1 MSITNIL
8 LVIVVL
14 VAAIGA
20 IVYYIKKKE
29 KEPVE
34 EEIVKEDKTY
44 DIEQMQDFVKKR
56 LDEITKVN
64 LYDIGLSEEELKR
77 RKNKKYE
84 LKKALKG
91 CTYGDVNDK
100 KYVKEL
106 IFDLLSQEY
115 GINETNISK
124 AIPFDVPSLLT
135 AQDKFDILLYAYKKE
150 FGYEALTELIKKY
163 DLAVLKYMEGDTKP
177 SYVIT
182 AQEIEDIYEKENLQ
196 LSFSDKL
203 SIVVQRIYQHYKGY
217 SSIDEVR
224 DMNIDGVS
232 GGVSGLPE
240 SFLSQVAQTSDT
252 DYLTQISEHRVP
264 RACDSI
270 WIFFQGKS
278 IRLAFLSFGTEAELK
293 RVCQN
298 IYKYNNPG
306 QLSDTNGYKINEMK
320 DGSRVVVVRP
330 SFSETWAFFVR
341 KFDVKRATLEQLVR
355 DPGKEEVIE
364 LLKFLV
370 KGARITA
377 ITGEQGSGK
386 TTLLM
391 GMIENIYETMNIRVQ
406 ETAFELHLRK
416 IYPTR
421 NILTFRETDTIS
433 GQEGLDVQKKTDGSV
448 NIIGEVATD
457 PVASW
462 MIQAAQVASK
472 FTLFTHHAK
481 TFPNLV
487 TALRNSM
494 LRTGVFKDEKTAEE
508 QVVQVLNFDVHQV
521 KDFRGKRY
529 IERITECIPLEN
541 KNEYT
546 FDHRNEKTLEGKFDK
561 FFDNATHYFAKV
573 TDKQLYTYRNIVE
586 FVDGEY
592 VITNPI
598 TDENIRGMRDN
609 MDETDAEEFDR
620 FIERHWKKAKTSET
634 VAVSANNVKVEE
646 IDEKPKKRGRKPKV
660 DKI

>member
-1 MSITNIL
+1 MLFNFL
-8 LVIVVL
+8 LIVLVLIIAAAVVL
-14 VAAIGA
+14 NT
-20 IVYYIKKKE
+20 IKKKQNAE
-29 KEPVE
+29 VE
-34 EEIVKEDKTY
+34 GKVEVDEKTY
-44 DIEQMQDFVKKR
+44 NIDKMTAFVKRR

-100 KYVKEL
+100 KYVKTL
-106 IFDLLSQEY
+106 IYDLLLQEY
-115 GINETNISK
+115 GVNEINVSK
-124 AIPFDVPSLLT
+124 AISFDIPSLLT
-135 AQDKFDILLYAYKKE
+135 PQDKFDILLYTYEKE
-150 FGYEALTELIKKY
+150 FGYEALTQIIKKY
-163 DLAVLKYMEGDTKP
+163 NLATLKYVQGEAKP

-182 AQEIEDIYEKENLQ
+182 CEEINDIYEKEKIL
-196 LSFSDKL
+196 LSFPDKL
-203 SIVVQRIYQHYKGY
+203 NVVVQRIYQHYKGY

-240 SFLSQVAQTSDT
+240 SFLSQVAQTDG
-252 DYLTQISEHRVP
+252 DYLNQVLDKRVP

-278 IRLAFLSFGTEAELK
+278 IRLEFLSFGTESELK

-341 KFDVKRATLEQLVR
+341 KFDVKRATLEQLITFE
-355 DPGKEEVIE
+355 GKEKAIS

-370 KGARITA
+370 KGARI
-377 ITGEQGSGK
+377 ISLTGEQGCGK
-386 TTLLM
+386 TTMLM

-448 NIIGEVATD
+448 NII
-457 PVASW
+457 
-462 MIQAAQVASK
+462 
-472 FTLFTHHAK
+472 
-481 TFPNLV
+481 
-487 TALRNSM
+487 R
-494 LRTGVFKDEKTAEE
+494 
-508 QVVQVLNFDVHQV
+508 
-521 KDFRGKRY
+521 RGCNRPRS
-529 IERITECIPLEN
+529 ILDDTSSPSCI
-541 KNEYT
+541 
-546 FDHRNEKTLEGKFDK
+546 
-561 FFDNATHYFAKV
+561 
-573 TDKQLYTYRNIVE
+573 
-586 FVDGEY
+586 
-592 VITNPI
+592 
-598 TDENIRGMRDN
+598 
-609 MDETDAEEFDR
+609 
-620 FIERHWKKAKTSET
+620 
-634 VAVSANNVKVEE
+634 
-646 IDEKPKKRGRKPKV
+646 
-660 DKI
+660 

>member
-1 MSITNIL
+1 MTITNIIL
-8 LVIVVL
+8 ILVVIIIAVF
-14 VAAIGA
+14 A
-20 IVYYIKKKE
+20 VYYTIKKK
-29 KEPVE
+29 KEAPVE
-34 EEIVKEDKTY
+34 TKINVDDKTY
-44 DIEQMQDFVKKR
+44 TIEKMTEFVKKR
-56 LDEITKVN
+56 LDEITKIN

-77 RKNKKYE
+77 RKNIKYE

-106 IFDLLSQEY
+106 IFDLLEKEY
-115 GINETNISK
+115 GVTETNISK
-124 AIPFDVPSLLT
+124 AIPFDIPSLLT
-135 AQDKFDILLYAYKKE
+135 AQDKFDILLYVYKKD

-163 DLAVLKYMEGDTKP
+163 NLGDLKYIEGETKP

-182 AQEIEDIYEKENLQ
+182 SNEIEDIYEKENVVLT
-196 LSFSDKL
+196 FSDKL
-203 SIVVQRIYQHYKGY
+203 NVVVQRIYQHYKGY

-240 SFLSQVAQTSDT
+240 SFLSQVAQTDG
-252 DYLTQISEHRVP
+252 DYLNQVAEHKVP

-355 DPGKEEVIE
+355 DPGKEDAIE
-364 LLKFLV
+364 LLKYLV

-494 LRTGVFKDEKTAEE
+494 LRTGVFTDEKTAEE
-508 QVVQVLNFDVHQV
+508 QVVQVLNFDIHQI

-529 IERITECIPLEN
+529 IERITECIPIES
-541 KNEYT
+541 KSEYN

-561 FFDNATHYFAKV
+561 FFDNATRFFEKS
-573 TDKQLYTYRNIVE
+573 TDKKLYTYRNIME
-586 FVDGEY
+586 YIDGEY

-598 TDENIRGMRDN
+598 SEQNLKEMRNN
-609 MDETDAEEFDR
+609 MDASDVEQFDKFVEKHWGEQLKKKEAVTVSSNVENSEE
-620 FIERHWKKAKTSET
+620 KKVT
-634 VAVSANNVKVEE
+634 
-646 IDEKPKKRGRKPKV
+646 KRGRKKKTEV
-660 DKI
+660 

>member
-1 MSITNIL
+1 MLFNFL
-8 LVIVVL
+8 LIVLVLIIAAAVVL
-14 VAAIGA
+14 NT
-20 IVYYIKKKE
+20 IKKKQNAE
-29 KEPVE
+29 VE
-34 EEIVKEDKTY
+34 GKVEVDEKTY
-44 DIEQMQDFVKKR
+44 NIDKMTAFVKRR

-64 LYDIGLSEEELKR
+64 LYDIGLSEAELER

-100 KYVKEL
+100 KYVKTL
-106 IFDLLSQEY
+106 IYDLLLQEY
-115 GINETNISK
+115 GVNEINISK
-124 AIPFDVPSLLT
+124 AIPFDLPSLLT
-135 AQDKFDILLYAYKKE
+135 PQDKFDILLYTYEKE
-150 FGYEALTELIKKY
+150 FGYEALTQIIKKY
-163 DLAVLKYMEGDTKP
+163 NLATLKYVQGEAKP

-182 AQEIEDIYEKENLQ
+182 CEEINDIYEKEKIL
-196 LSFSDKL
+196 LSFPDKL
-203 SIVVQRIYQHYKGY
+203 NVVVQRIYQHYKGY

-240 SFLSQVAQTSDT
+240 SFLSQVAQTDG
-252 DYLTQISEHRVP
+252 DYLNQVLDKRVP

-278 IRLAFLSFGTEAELK
+278 IRLEFLSFGTESELK

-341 KFDVKRATLEQLVR
+341 KFDVKRATLEQLITFE
-355 DPGKEEVIE
+355 GKEKAIS

-370 KGARITA
+370 KGARI
-377 ITGEQGSGK
+377 ISLTGEQGCGK
-386 TTLLM
+386 TTMLM

-508 QVVQVLNFDVHQV
+508 QVIQVLNFDIHLV
-521 KDFRGKRY
+521 KDFRGRRY
-529 IERITECIPLEN
+529 IERVTECIPIRN
-541 KNEYT
+541 KNLYT
-546 FDHRNEKTLEGKFDK
+546 FDHRNEKTLEGKLDK
-561 FFDNATHYFAKV
+561 FLDNATNYFTKI
-573 TDKQLYTYRNIVE
+573 TDKENYKYVNIM
-586 FVDGEY
+586 EY
-592 VITNPI
+592 KDDSYILTNKI
-598 TDENIRGMRDN
+598 SDYNISEMRKN
-609 MDETDAEEFDR
+609 MDENDQEEFDR
-620 FIERHWKKAKTSET
+620 FIEENWGTSSKVKE
-634 VAVSANNVKVEE
+634 AELVSATPV
-646 IDEKPKKRGRKPKV
+646 PKKRGRKPKNN
-660 DKI
+660 I

>member
-106 IFDLLSQEY
+106 IFDLLSKEY

-163 DLAVLKYMEGDTKP
+163 DLAVLKYMEGETKP

-182 AQEIEDIYEKENLQ
+182 AQEIEEIYEKENLQ

-224 DMNIDGVS
+224 DMNID
-232 GGVSGLPE
+232 GVSGLPE

-598 TDENIRGMRDN
+598 TDENLRGMRDN

-620 FIERHWKKAKTSET
+620 FIERHWKKSKTPET
-634 VAVSANNVKVEE
+634 VAVSANNVKIEE
-646 IDEKPKKRGRKPKV
+646 TEDKPKKRGRKPKV

>member
-1 MSITNIL
+1 MTIVNIIL
-8 LVIVVL
+8 ILVVI
-14 VAAIGA
+14 AIA
-20 IVYYIKKKE
+20 VYVVYYSIKKKQNAEVE
-29 KEPVE
+29 KEVN
-34 EEIVKEDKTY
+34 VDDKTY
-44 DIEQMQDFVKKR
+44 TLEKMTEFVKKR
-56 LDEITKVN
+56 LNEITKVN

-77 RKNKKYE
+77 RKQKKYE

-106 IFDLLSQEY
+106 IFDLLQKEY
-115 GINETNISK
+115 GVTEENISRS
-124 AIPFDVPSLLT
+124 IPFDIPSLLT
-135 AQDKFDILLYAYKKE
+135 PQDKFDILIYAYKAQ

-163 DLAVLKYMEGDTKP
+163 DLARLKYVEGETKP

-182 AQEIEDIYEKENLQ
+182 SDEIEQIYEKENIV
-196 LSFSDKL
+196 LSFNDKL
-203 SIVVQRIYQHYKGY
+203 GVVVQRIYQHYKGY

-240 SFLSQVAQTSDT
+240 SFLSQVAQIDG
-252 DYLTQISEHRVP
+252 DYLDQIAEHKVP

-341 KFDVKRATLEQLVR
+341 KFDVKRSTLEQWFKGE
-355 DPGKEEVIE
+355 PGCDESIE
-364 LLKFLV
+364 LLKYLV
-370 KGARITA
+370 KGARIIS
-377 ITGEQGSGK
+377 ITGEQGCGK
-386 TTLLM
+386 TTMLM

-406 ETAFELHLRK
+406 ETAFELHLRR

-494 LRTGVFKDEKTAEE
+494 LRTGVFKNEKTAEE
-508 QVVQVLNFDVHQV
+508 QVVQVLNFDIHLT

-529 IERITECIPLEN
+529 VERITECIPVEE

-546 FDHRNEKTLEGKFDK
+546 FDHRKEKTLEGKFDK
-561 FFDNATHYFAKV
+561 FFDNATYYFEKI
-573 TDKQLYTYRNIVE
+573 TDRKLYTYRNILE
-586 FVDGEY
+586 YVDGEY
-592 VITNPI
+592 IVTNPI
-598 TDENIRGMRDN
+598 SYNNLKGMREN
-609 MDETDAEEFDR
+609 MDENDLEAFDR
-620 FIERHWKKAKTSET
+620 FVEKHWG
-634 VAVSANNVKVEE
+634 NVKEQE
-646 IDEKPKKRGRKPKV
+646 TIQTNSILETNTKRRGRPPKTEL
-660 DKI
+660 I

>member
-1 MSITNIL
+1 MLINFIL
-8 LVIVVL
+8 IVIVL
-14 VAAIGA
+14 LGA
-20 IVYYIKKKE
+20 GMLFMRTATKKKE
-29 KEPVE
+29 QKVE
-34 EEIVKEDKTY
+34 QEVEQDDKTY
-44 DIEQMQDFVKKR
+44 TLEKMTEFVKRR
-56 LDEITKVN
+56 LDEITKIN

-77 RKNKKYE
+77 RKKKKYE

-106 IFDLLSQEY
+106 IYDLLLKEY
-115 GINETNISK
+115 GVDETNVSK
-124 AIPFDVPSLLT
+124 AIPFDIPSLLT
-135 AQDKFDILLYAYKKE
+135 DQDKFDILIFMYKKE
-150 FGYEALTELIKKY
+150 FGYEALTQLIKKY
-163 DLAVLKYMEGDTKP
+163 NLATLKYISGETKP

-182 AQEIEDIYEKENLQ
+182 GEEISDIFEKEQLV
-196 LSFSDKL
+196 LSFADKL
-203 SIVVQRIYQHYKGY
+203 NVIVQRIYQHYKGY

-224 DMNIDGVS
+224 DMNIDGIS

-240 SFLSQVAQTSDT
+240 SFLSQVAQTDG
-252 DYLTQISEHRVP
+252 DYLDQVLENKVP

-278 IRLAFLSFGTEAELK
+278 IRLAFLSFGTESELK

-306 QLSDTNGYKINEMK
+306 QLSDSNGYKINEMK

-341 KFDVKRATLEQLVR
+341 KFDVKRATLEQLIVF
-355 DPGKEEVIE
+355 PGKEQAID

-370 KGARITA
+370 KGARI
-377 ITGEQGSGK
+377 ISLTGEQGCGK
-386 TTLLM
+386 TTMLM

-421 NILTFRETDTIS
+421 NILTFRETETIS

-494 LRTGVFKDEKTAEE
+494 LRTGVFTDERTAEE
-508 QVVQVLNFDVHQV
+508 QVIQVLNFDIHLV
-521 KDFRGKRY
+521 KDFRGRRY
-529 IERITECIPLEN
+529 IERVTECIPLED

-546 FDHRNEKTLEGKFDK
+546 FDHRKEKTLEGKFDK
-561 FFDNATHYFAKV
+561 FFDNATHYFTKV
-573 TDKQLYTYRNIVE
+573 TDRQLYTYVNIME
-586 FVDGEY
+586 YIDGEY
-592 VITNPI
+592 VLTNKI
-598 TDENIRGMRDN
+598 SDKNIKEMRAN
-609 MDETDAEEFDR
+609 MDDTDLEAFDKFVEEN
-620 FIERHWKKAKTSET
+620 WGTASKTKAK
-634 VAVSANNVKVEE
+634 K
-646 IDEKPKKRGRKPKV
+646 
-660 DKI
+660 

>member
-1 MSITNIL
+1 MFINMLLILAVIIMTAFVILKSIQ
-8 LVIVVL
+8 
-14 VAAIGA
+14 
-20 IVYYIKKKE
+20 KKQNAEVDE
-29 KEPVE
+29 KINVDE
-34 EEIVKEDKTY
+34 KTY
-44 DIEQMQDFVKKR
+44 NLDKMTEFVKRR

-100 KYVKEL
+100 KYVKTL
-106 IFDLLSQEY
+106 IYDLLLQEY
-115 GINETNISK
+115 GVNEINVSK
-124 AIPFDVPSLLT
+124 AISFDIPSLLT
-135 AQDKFDILLYAYKKE
+135 PQDKFDILLYTYEKE
-150 FGYEALTELIKKY
+150 FGYEALTQLIKKY
-163 DLAVLKYMEGDTKP
+163 DLATLKYIQGEAKP
-177 SYVIT
+177 CYVIT
-182 AQEIEDIYEKENLQ
+182 REEISEIYEKEQLQ
-196 LSFSDKL
+196 LAFQDKL
-203 SIVVQRIYQHYKGY
+203 NIVVQRIYQHYKGY

-240 SFLSQVAQTSDT
+240 SFLSQVAQTDG
-252 DYLTQISEHRVP
+252 DYLNQVLENRVP

-278 IRLAFLSFGTEAELK
+278 IRLEFLSFGTESELK

-341 KFDVKRATLEQLVR
+341 KFDVKRATLEQLITC
-355 DPGKEEVIE
+355 DGKEKAID
-364 LLKFLV
+364 LLKYLV
-370 KGARITA
+370 KGARI
-377 ITGEQGSGK
+377 ISLTGEQGCGK
-386 TTLLM
+386 TTMLM

-508 QVVQVLNFDVHQV
+508 QVIQVLNFDIHLV
-521 KDFRGKRY
+521 KDFRGRRY
-529 IERITECIPLEN
+529 IERVTECIPIEN
-541 KNEYT
+541 KNNYT
-546 FDHRNEKTLEGKFDK
+546 FDHRNEKTLEGKISK
-561 FFDNATHYFAKV
+561 FLDNATNYFTKI
-573 TDKQLYTYRNIVE
+573 TDRETYKYVNIME
-586 FVDGEY
+586 YINDGY
-592 VITNPI
+592 VITNKI
-598 TDENIRGMRDN
+598 SEQNLREMRNN
-609 MDETDAEEFDR
+609 MDETDQENFDKFVEENWGTYSDN
-620 FIERHWKKAKTSET
+620 IET
-634 VAVSANNVKVEE
+634 VSVNAGAYEE
-646 IDEKPKKRGRKPKV
+646 ETPKKRGRKPKTSV
-660 DKI
+660 

>member
-1 MSITNIL
+1 MILNIVL
-8 LVIVVL
+8 IVAVALVFVTL
-14 VAAIGA
+14 VYRMVKNKQNA
-20 IVYYIKKKE
+20 E
-29 KEPVE
+29 VE
-34 EEIVKEDKTY
+34 QTVNVDDQTY
-44 DIEQMQDFVKKR
+44 TLQKMTEYVKKR

-64 LYDIGLSEEELKR
+64 LYDLGLTEEELKR

-106 IFDLLSQEY
+106 IYDILSKEY
-115 GINETNISK
+115 GVDETNISK
-124 AIPFDVPSLLT
+124 SIPFDIPSLLT
-135 AQDKFDILLYAYKKE
+135 PQDKFDIILFMYKKE

-163 DLAVLKYMEGDTKP
+163 NLDTLKYVAGDAKP
-177 SYVIT
+177 CYVIT
-182 AQEIEDIYEKENLQ
+182 EEEITDIYEKEGFVLT
-196 LSFSDKL
+196 FDDKL
-203 SIVVQRIYQHYKGY
+203 NVVVQRIYQHYKGY
-217 SSIDEVR
+217 SSIDEIR

-240 SFLSQVAQTSDT
+240 SFLSQVAQTDG
-252 DYLTQISEHRVP
+252 DYLNEVMEHKVP

-278 IRLAFLSFGTEAELK
+278 IRLAFLSFGSESELK

-330 SFSETWAFFVR
+330 SMAETWAFFVR

-355 DPGKEEVIE
+355 DPGKEDAIA

-370 KGARITA
+370 KGARIVS

-421 NILTFRETDTIS
+421 NILTFRETETIS

-481 TFPNLV
+481 TFPDLV

-494 LRTGVFKDEKTAEE
+494 LRTGVFSNEKTAEE
-508 QVVQVLNFDVHQV
+508 QVVQVLNFDIHQV

-529 IERITECIPLEN
+529 IERITECIPVED

-546 FDHRNEKTLEGKFDK
+546 FDHRKEKTLEGKFDK
-561 FFDNATHYFAKV
+561 FFDNATHYFTKS
-573 TDKQLYTYRNIVE
+573 TDKKLYTYRNILE
-586 FVDGEY
+586 YHDGEY
-592 VITNPI
+592 VITNKI
-598 TDENIRGMRDN
+598 TDHNIQEMRLN
-609 MDETDAEEFDR
+609 MDDKDLAEFDK
-620 FIERHWKKAKTSET
+620 FIEDHWGVTISSADRPSEVLKTQKAGKTKKTNE
-634 VAVSANNVKVEE
+634 
-646 IDEKPKKRGRKPKV
+646 
-660 DKI
+660 

>member
-1 MSITNIL
+1 MIINIL
-8 LVIVVL
+8 LILAVIIIT
-14 VAAIGA
+14 AIL
-20 IVYYIKKKE
+20 ILKSIQKKQNAEVDE
-29 KEPVE
+29 KIDVDE
-34 EEIVKEDKTY
+34 KTY
-44 DIEQMQDFVKKR
+44 SLDKMTAFVKRR

-100 KYVKEL
+100 KYVKTL
-106 IFDLLSQEY
+106 IYDLLLQEY
-115 GINETNISK
+115 GVDEINISK
-124 AIPFDVPSLLT
+124 AISFDVPSLLT
-135 AQDKFDILLYAYKKE
+135 PQDKFDILIYVYEKE
-150 FGYEALTELIKKY
+150 FGYEALTQLIKKY
-163 DLAVLKYMEGDTKP
+163 DLATLKYIQGEAKP
-177 SYVIT
+177 CYVIT
-182 AQEIEDIYEKENLQ
+182 REEINEIFEKENVL
-196 LSFSDKL
+196 LSFQDKL
-203 SIVVQRIYQHYKGY
+203 NIVVQRIYQHYKGY
-217 SSIDEVR
+217 SSIDEIR

-240 SFLSQVAQTSDT
+240 SFLSQVAQTDG
-252 DYLTQISEHRVP
+252 DYLNQVLENRVP

-278 IRLAFLSFGTEAELK
+278 IRLEFLSFGTESELK

-341 KFDVKRATLEQLVR
+341 KFDVKRATLEQLITC
-355 DPGKEEVIE
+355 DGKDKAID

-370 KGARITA
+370 KGARIVSV
-377 ITGEQGSGK
+377 TGEQGCGK
-386 TTLLM
+386 TTMLM

-481 TFPNLV
+481 TFPDLV

-494 LRTGVFKDEKTAEE
+494 LRTGIFTNEKTAEE
-508 QVVQVLNFDVHQV
+508 QVIQVLNFDIHLV
-521 KDFRGKRY
+521 KDFRGRRY
-529 IERITECIPLEN
+529 IERVTECIPIVN
-541 KNEYT
+541 KNNYT
-546 FDHRNEKTLEGKFDK
+546 FDYRNEKTIEGKLEK
-561 FFDNATHYFAKV
+561 FLDNATNYFTKI
-573 TDKQLYTYRNIVE
+573 TDRETYRYVNILEYVN
-586 FVDGEY
+586 DGY
-592 VITNPI
+592 VITNKI
-598 TDENIRGMRDN
+598 SEQNLREMRSN
-609 MDETDAEEFDR
+609 MDETDQEEFDK
-620 FIERHWKKAKTSET
+620 FVKENWGTYSDNKTLDT
-634 VAVSANNVKVEE
+634 VSVSAQPVAQ
-646 IDEKPKKRGRKPKV
+646 PKKRGRKPKQQMNNE
-660 DKI
+660 